1 MTERAC
7 GRAEVEPRTPPAP
20 HDADQLQQV
29 LINLLKNAVE
39 ASPSGAAVR
48 VRVGLATRNAP
59 LGGVAEAPIPAAITI
74 RIEDRGSGIPPE
86 HLKTVFEPFFTTKQD
101 GSGLGLYISHD
112 IIKRHGGH
120 IAIHCQTQV
129 GTTFVVDLPLE
140 PSGGS
145 K

>member
-1 MTERAC
+1 
-7 GRAEVEPRTPPAP
+7 
-20 HDADQLQQV
+20 V

-39 ASPSGAAVR
+39 ASPAGAPVQ
-48 VRVGLATRNAP
+48 VRVGLATQGTRPA
-59 LGGVAEAPIPAAITI
+59 GAAEAPIPAAVTI

-86 HLKTVFEPFFTTKQD
+86 HLKTVFEPFFTTKQG

-120 IAIHCQTQV
+120 IAIHSQTAV
-129 GTTFVVDLPLE
+129 GTTFIVDLPLE
-140 PSGGS
+140 QSGGI